1 MLLAPALQ
9 LGARHLNP
17 GFPASAAGPLPREPS
32 EPSPQVF
39 RLPLKK
45 ASHTSVFTV
54 PSLHRRKGN
63 YSFRSGIFFSFYRP
77 NSGKILKVT
86 DSFFSLE

>member
-1 MLLAPALQ
+1 MLLGLALQ
-9 LGARHLNP
+9 LGVRYLNP

-45 ASHTSVFTV
+45 GQPYLCLQCQVCIAEKETTAFD
-54 PSLHRRKGN
+54 PE
-63 YSFRSGIFFSFYRP
+63 FSFLYIDQTLVR
-77 NSGKILKVT
+77 
-86 DSFFSLE
+86 F